1 MFNKKLAHVENVDA
15 NADQRI
21 IHDLQN
27 AVIELN
33 RKNSDL
39 GAEQATKTKLLEM
52 EISLKVAE
60 AVKEEH
66 EKNVALSQ
74 ENAVMKKEISILEK
88 AFENMGFDVKDM
100 KDILDQL
107 VKGIVSKNTINVVK

>member
-1 MFNKKLAHVENVDA
+1 MFNKKP
-15 NADQRI
+15 
-21 IHDLQN
+21 
-27 AVIELN
+27 VILEKGNSQDDVMIQKMRDDIVELN
-33 RKNSDL
+33 RKNTDL
-39 GAEQATKTKLLEM
+39 IAEQNTKTKLLQL

-60 AVKEEH
+60 AIKDEH
-66 EKNVALSQ
+66 EKNIALAQ